1 MALRFDLIIWVD
13 ALQDGKLRKLRTQ
26 VLPASSIFGCP
37 SWTAILN
44 RPIHNDR
51 HQAQPGDGF

>member
-1 MALRFDLIIWVD
+1 MVPRFDLIIWVD
-13 ALQDGKLRKLRTQ
+13 ALQDGKIRKLGTQ
-26 VLPASSIFGCP
+26 VLPASPIFGSP

-51 HQAQPGDGF
+51 HQAQPGDCF